1 MLMLADGFMLST
13 SSRWTCVAEQP
24 LSLVQRPSPGAC
36 NKIYVTAAHTDIIWA
51 AWLASASTV
60 ALLTDAATGRAGTFT
75 AHAFEALLLQDVL
88 DHRLRMLCRFW
99 HVLVDVSAQYRASY
113 RCKHSVNFGQGRWKP
128 SDFVRLFQFILSKAY

>member
-1 MLMLADGFMLST
+1 MLGIR
-13 SSRWTCVAEQP
+13 SRWSSDPQP
-24 LSLVQRPSPGAC
+24 STGAC
-36 NKIYVTAAHTDIIWA
+36 KKIYVTAAHTDIIWA

-60 ALLTDAATGRAGTFT
+60 ALLTDAATGRAATGRAATFT